1 DVIRRLIAFARSHDA
16 ANKGLHAALFQTI
29 EQGTQERGAALS
41 DDAQAWGKTIATG
54 LLESRD
60 GNELLLGIRLAGSL
74 RLKEKQDKLA
84 SIAGKTDASENLR
97 VEAIKC
103 IVLLDDHKYTGLLG
117 RILAN
122 ATEPLG
128 LREQACHTLAGVNHA
143 ETQAELVGE
152 LPLAP
157 ARLQTIIAFDLAGSR
172 RGAEKLL
179 EAVAA
184 GKASAPVLHERF
196 GEVPWAEPKLPALKK
211 RVAKLTEGLP
221 PADQRMQELFK
232 RRKAGFAAAKT
243 YAALGAKVYEKNCA
257 NCHQLGGK
265 GAKIGPQLDGVG
277 IRGVDRLLE
286 DILDPNRNVDQAF
299 RATIFALKSGQ
310 SVTGLV
316 LREEGE
322 IYVLA
327 DAQGKEVRVP
337 KNTVEERS
345 VSQLSPMPANLVD
358 QITEMDFY
366 HLM

>member
-1 DVIRRLIAFARSHDA
+1 
-16 ANKGLHAALFQTI
+16 
-29 EQGTQERGAALS
+29 
-41 DDAQAWGKTIATG
+41 
-54 LLESRD
+54 
-60 GNELLLGIRLAGSL
+60 
-74 RLKEKQDKLA
+74 
-84 SIAGKTDASENLR
+84 
-97 VEAIKC
+97 VE
-103 IVLLDDHKYTGLLG
+103 V
-117 RILAN
+117 RW
-122 ATEPLG
+122 
-128 LREQACHTLAGVNHA
+128 REAKI
-143 ETQAELVGE
+143 
-152 LPLAP
+152 P
-157 ARLQTIIAFDLAGSR
+157 D
-172 RGAEKLL
+172 
-179 EAVAA
+179 
-184 GKASAPVLHERF
+184 
-196 GEVPWAEPKLPALKK
+196 LKK

-243 YAALGAKVYEKNCA
+243 DAALGAKVYEKNCA

-366 HLM
+366 HLMAYLLQQRAPKEGK